1 MTELKPEHYITKEE
15 CQEMIDDAI
24 RQHNCRRTFKTYW
37 RHSSTTTMA
46 TNHIVDWIGIIT
58 AILFAVTMFIQG
70 HFIFHGKH
78 GYRHAEREQEKMS
91 ETRKQIEDLLKDK

>member
-1 MTELKPEHYITKEE
+1 
-15 CQEMIDDAI
+15 
-24 RQHNCRRTFKTYW
+24 
-37 RHSSTTTMA
+37 
-46 TNHIVDWIGIIT
+46 
-58 AILFAVTMFIQG
+58 MFIQG